1 MAAAVSSLSADGLT
15 ADDVIND
22 QTGVCFIG
30 EKNGDTYLIVLPSL
44 DKKPDYYSTI

>member
-1 MAAAVSSLSADGLT
+1 MAAAVSSLSAD
-15 ADDVIND
+15 DVKKD